1 MSKITLTKKEK
12 EEYGVNE
19 ETLREF
25 LLAKAILSE
34 LRTHEFEETEKVE
47 LSYIT
52 DVEKVKFYIAKR
64 LEGRIN
70 VTEETITEV
79 YTANKK
85 YFDDQ
90 KIAFTEARDM
100 IGQDLVNQQVQQ
112 LENEE
117 IFGIVNEMEN
127 NVELTKQEI
136 LYSNGDPTILR
147 VMVTNKVVLKKSE
160 KSGFNKENRKV
171 LETIEN
177 NVLVNYYIDSE
188 VRKVVRVTQEEIQ
201 NEYNNQKENL
211 KNIPLDQAYQQ
222 VTNNLLM
229 TRATEERTKIIN
241 EISRKYKVEDVVKE
255 NFEEK

>member
-12 EEYGVNE
+12 EEYGVE
-19 ETLREF
+19 KETLREF
-25 LLAKAILSE
+25 LLAKAILNE
-34 LRTHEFEETEKVE
+34 LRTHEFEEAEKVE

-52 DVEKVKFYIAKR
+52 DVEKVKFFMSKQ
-64 LEGRIN
+64 LEGKIN
-70 VTEETITEV
+70 ITEEEITEV
-79 YTANKK
+79 YTTNKQ
-85 YFDDQ
+85 YFDEQ

-100 IGQDLVNQQVQQ
+100 IGNDLLNQRVQQ

-127 NVELTKQEI
+127 NIEFTKEEI
-136 LYSNGDPTILR
+136 LYSNGDGTILR
-147 VMVTNKVVLKKSE
+147 IMMTNKVILEKAEKIGFIKDNKKI
-160 KSGFNKENRKV
+160 

-229 TRATEERTKIIN
+229 TRATEERIKIIN

>member
-34 LRTHEFEETEKVE
+34 LRTHEFEEAEKVE

-90 KIAFTEARDM
+90 KIAFTEARDI

-160 KSGFNKENRKV
+160 KSGFNKENRKI

-211 KNIPLDQAYQQ
+211 KNIPSDQAYQE

>member
-12 EEYGVNE
+12 EEYGVE
-19 ETLREF
+19 KETLREF
-25 LLAKAILSE
+25 LLAKAILNE
-34 LRTHEFEETEKVE
+34 LRTHEFEEAEKVE

-52 DVEKVKFYIAKR
+52 DVEKVKFFMSKQ
-64 LEGRIN
+64 LEGKIN
-70 VTEETITEV
+70 ITEEEITEV
-79 YTANKK
+79 YTTNKQ
-85 YFDDQ
+85 YFDEQ
-90 KIAFTEARDM
+90 KIVFTEARDM
-100 IGQDLVNQQVQQ
+100 IGNDLLNQRVQQ

-127 NVELTKQEI
+127 NVEFTKEEI
-136 LYSNGDPTILR
+136 LYSNGDGTILR
-147 VMVTNKVVLKKSE
+147 IMMTNKVILEKAEKIGFIKDNKKI
-160 KSGFNKENRKV
+160 

-229 TRATEERTKIIN
+229 TRATEERIKIIN